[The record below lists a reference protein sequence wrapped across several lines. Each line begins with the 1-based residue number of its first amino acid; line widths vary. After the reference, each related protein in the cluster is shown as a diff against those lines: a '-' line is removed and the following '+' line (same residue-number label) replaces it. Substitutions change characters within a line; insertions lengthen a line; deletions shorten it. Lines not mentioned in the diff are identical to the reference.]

1 MESLFRTQA
10 PAPFPPFTIQ
20 GPPLPPPTGFDVLLN
35 IFIEN
40 WSGEKRLPRGHLGPT
55 VDAETPSILPDKVD
69 MFLAYATV
77 PGYM

>member
-1 MESLFRTQA
+1 MLSQCEISCLYFSFFA
-10 PAPFPPFTIQ
+10 HFF
-20 GPPLPPPTGFDVLLN
+20 V
-35 IFIEN
+35 EN

-55 VDAETPSILPDKVD
+55 VDVETTNILPDKVD